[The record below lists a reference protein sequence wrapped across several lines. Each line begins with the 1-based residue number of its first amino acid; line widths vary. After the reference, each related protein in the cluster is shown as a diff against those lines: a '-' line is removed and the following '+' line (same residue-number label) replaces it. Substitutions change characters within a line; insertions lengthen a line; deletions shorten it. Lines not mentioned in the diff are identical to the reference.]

1 MNSYEYRYEL
11 LKSLA
16 RSLGY
21 LDCYAS
27 SSVFPRGLNVCGARF
42 ISSSSTNNDPIVY
55 LSPKP
60 AADNDIGSK
69 LCVKD
74 DDIPYIVETLENGY
88 ECNPKPIKDL
98 YAKIASAI
106 ARTLNDGGS
115 LVLACGINVFY
126 PSRFEFIDAEDP
138 RVSNFMIEAALN
150 GLLS

>member
-1 MNSYEYRYEL
+1 MNGYEL

-27 SSVFPRGLNVCGARF
+27 NSVFPRDINVCGARF
-42 ISSSSTNNDPIVY
+42 VSIAGANNDSIVY

-74 DDIPYIVETLENGY
+74 DDIPYIVETLENCY
-88 ECNPKPIKDL
+88 ECNPKLIKGL

-106 ARTLNDGGS
+106 AKTLNAGGS
-115 LVLACGINVFY
+115 LVLACGINVFC
-126 PSRFEFIDAEDP
+126 PRHFEFIDTEDP
-138 RVSNFMIEAALN
+138 RVSSFMIEAALN